1 MNSEDWRDQRRDG
14 PCTISSMDRRAF
26 FHSSLA
32 GLGALAVPACAEQ
45 STPSLGANP
54 TWEDVRAQFKLT
66 RERVHMTGF
75 LLVSH
80 PRPVADAIERH
91 RAGFDSDPA
100 TYLHENQGSAEL
112 AVRRAAADY
121 LGGDAGDVAMTDST
135 TQGLGVVY
143 GGLQLQPGQEV
154 LTTTH
159 DHFVTHLALEYRA
172 ARTQNAVRKVALY
185 DDPSLATADEI
196 VARFAQAIT
205 PATRIIAVTWVHS
218 GTGVKLPIQA
228 LAEAVAKANA
238 GRAEPDRAL
247 LFVDGVHG
255 FGNQDVRVAELGC
268 DFFMAGCHKW
278 IFGPRGTGL
287 VWARPGAWPITSPII
302 PSFDVAVRADA
313 PLPPPTAAHMTPGG
327 YHSFEHRWALPE
339 AFAFHEQI
347 GVSRVAARIT
357 ELNTRCKEQLA
368 AISGVTV
375 ATPLSPELSAG
386 IICFSVDGKAPA
398 AVVNALGAKRIVAS
412 VTPGYYSTA
421 YTRLAPSLL
430 TDENDVDLAVAA
442 VAAL

>member
-1 MNSEDWRDQRRDG
+1 
-14 PCTISSMDRRAF
+14 MDRRAF
-26 FHSSLA
+26 IQRSLA
-32 GLGALAVPACAEQ
+32 GFGAVAVPGCAAQ
-45 STPSLGANP
+45 SSSLGANP
-54 TWEDVRAQFKLT
+54 SWEDVRAQFKLT
-66 RERVHMTGF
+66 RERVHMAGF

-121 LGGDAGDVAMTDST
+121 LGGEVGDVAMTDST

-143 GGLQLQPGQEV
+143 GGLQLAAGQEV

-185 DDPSLATADEI
+185 DDPASATTDEI

-205 PATRIIAVTWVHS
+205 PATRIIGITWVHS
-218 GTGVKLPIQA
+218 GTGVKLPIAA
-228 LAEAVAKANA
+228 LAEAVAAANA
-238 GRAEPDRAL
+238 GRAEADRAL

-268 DFFMAGCHKW
+268 DFFVAGCHKW

-287 VWARPGAWPITSPII
+287 VWARPGAWSITSPII
-302 PSFDVAVRADA
+302 PSFDVAVRPDA
-313 PLPPPTAAHMTPGG
+313 PAQPSAGHMTPGG
-327 YHSFEHRWALPE
+327 FHSFEHRWALPE

-347 GVSRVAARIT
+347 GVARIAERIR

-368 AISGVTV
+368 AIDGVTV
-375 ATPLSPELSAG
+375 ATPMSPDLSAG
-386 IICFSVDGKAPA
+386 IICFRVDGRAPVD
-398 AVVNALGAKRIVAS
+398 VVNALGAQRIVAS
-412 VTPGYYSTA
+412 VTPGYYAPA

-430 TDENDVDLAVAA
+430 TDERDVDLAVAA